1 MLFRSTVLLRFSSLG
16 KKTKILK
23 SENLWPKIKV
33 ILIIAIL
40 LRQIWTMLLIV
51 IFIRFKT
58 PYAKKKKRLQKEQSK
73 ARFKLLITSNCCFI
87 KKKRQT
93 FKLNFVMVKFFS

>member
-1 MLFRSTVLLRFSSLG
+1 MRLLFLFKGFPKTKVTKQIKLTVLLRFSSLG

-58 PYAKKKKRLQKEQSK
+58 PYAKKKKK
-73 ARFKLLITSNCCFI
+73 IT
-87 KKKRQT
+87 KGT
-93 FKLNFVMVKFFS
+93 FKGKI